1 MAYAIN
7 FPAQIKL
14 NEVPVSVQW
23 TKTPQTAT
31 SNARTR
37 YYTSYNGGA
46 FVMIGGNSPSSSGDV
61 YTAVLPIAK
70 NLCDKLGS
78 WQFKFEF
85 VRYDGISGNTTVF
98 TTEVYDYEV
107 VEEVGP
113 EPEPTYVFTQYDVN
127 QMAGSH
133 VTGKLN
139 GSIIAEGTK
148 AFAGDVFKI
157 EVISPYEINS
167 ASITGNFGNSNTPL
181 VVAPDKQSASVAFPE
196 TTDYQFTYSTSV
208 IDTRYKLV
216 AADVAAINTDR
227 WTTTIDGVKAAVGSV
242 LTVGSVVKTTAT
254 DGYTLLPVSFEEG
267 GSAFGANAMD
277 GSTASEWRLSMT
289 IGSGG
294 KVATGTVTTDLA
306 VGSRINWFMS
316 AKQVVPVDPEEPD
329 VPSVVGEFNNLYKVD
344 SAIMGAINKER
355 FRTVIS
361 GSGENQSIDR
371 VDYGGQIL
379 SLIGLPFE
387 IDPSYVME
395 DEPVQLGDLMTKVE
409 APRINSDQIR
419 VPLGSIAVPDAV
431 DSTDYVGVTALL
443 YLPRLDPVSIDL
455 EYVIGQTLTVEYLID
470 VYSGRAT
477 VNIASTKSGGVF
489 VQREVDMGFNI
500 PYINSVNQSVDNPN
514 IQVGGDNGITKPR
527 LDLVKSDLI
536 LPKGFY
542 TVPVVDEGTLASY
555 NGYATVEF
563 IQLDFKAP
571 LSEKEMLTNK
581 LNSGVIINA

>member
-14 NEVPVSVQW
+14 NEVPFSVQW
-23 TKTPQTAT
+23 NKTPQTAT

-46 FVMIGGNSPSSSGDV
+46 FVQIGGNSPSAVGTV
-61 YTAVLPIAK
+61 YTAILPMAK

-113 EPEPTYVFTQYDVN
+113 EPEPAYVFTQYDVN
-127 QMAGSH
+127 QMSGSH
-133 VTGKLN
+133 VTGTLN
-139 GSIIAEGTK
+139 GSAIAEGTK

-157 EVISPYEINS
+157 EAISPYEINS
-167 ASITGNFGNSNTPL
+167 ASITGDFGNSITNL
-181 VVAPDKQSASVAFPE
+181 VVASDKKSASVAFPA
-196 TTDYQFTYSTSV
+196 TTGYQFAYDTSV

-242 LTVGSVVKTTAT
+242 LTVGSVVVTTAVS
-254 DGYTLLPVSFEEG
+254 GYTLLPVSFEEG

-277 GSTASEWRLSMT
+277 GTDGTEWRLTMT

-294 KVATGTVTTDLA
+294 KAATGTVTTDLA
-306 VGSRINWFMS
+306 VGSRISWFMS

-329 VPSVVGEFNNLYKVD
+329 VPPVVGEFNNLYKVD

-379 SLIGLPFE
+379 SLVSLPFE

-395 DEPVQLGDLMTKVE
+395 EEPIQLGDLMTKVE
-409 APRINSDQIR
+409 APRINSDRIR
-419 VPLGSIAVPDAV
+419 VPLGSIVVPDAV

-455 EYVIGQTLTVEYLID
+455 EYVIGQTLTVDYLID

-477 VNIASTKSGGVF
+477 VNITSTKTGGVF
-489 VQREVDMGFNI
+489 IQREVDMGFNI
-500 PYINSVNQSVDNPN
+500 PYINSANQSVDNPN

-542 TVPVVDEGTLASY
+542 TVPVVAEGTLASY

>member
-23 TKTPQTAT
+23 TKTPQTT
-31 SNARTR
+31 MSNARTR

-46 FVMIGGNSPSSSGDV
+46 FVQIGGNSPSASGDV
-61 YTAVLPIAK
+61 YTAILPVAK

-78 WQFKFEF
+78 WRFKFEF
-85 VRYDGISGNTTVF
+85 VRYDGISGNTTIF

-113 EPEPTYVFTQYDVN
+113 EPEPAYVFTQYDVN

-157 EVISPYEINS
+157 EAISPYEINS
-167 ASITGNFGNSNTPL
+167 ASITGDFGNSNTPL

-196 TTDYQFTYSTSV
+196 TTDYQFTYSTSI

-242 LTVGSVVKTTAT
+242 LTVGSVVKTTAN

-277 GSTASEWRLSMT
+277 GTDGTEWRLTMT

-294 KVATGTVTTDLA
+294 KVATGAVTTDLA

-329 VPSVVGEFNNLYKVD
+329 VPPVVGEFNNLYKVD

-395 DEPVQLGDLMTKVE
+395 AEPVQLGDLMTKVE
-409 APRINSDQIR
+409 APRINSDRIR
-419 VPLGSIAVPDAV
+419 VPLGSIVVPDAV

-455 EYVIGQTLTVEYLID
+455 EYVIGQTLTVDYLID

-477 VNIASTKSGGVF
+477 VNIASTKTGGVV

-500 PYINSVNQSVDNPN
+500 PYINSANQSVDNPN

-542 TVPVVDEGTLASY
+542 TVPVVAEGTLASY
-555 NGYATVEF
+555 NGYTTVEF

>member
-23 TKTPQTAT
+23 TKTPQTT
-31 SNARTR
+31 MSNARTR

-46 FVMIGGNSPSSSGDV
+46 FVQIGGNSPSSSGDV
-61 YTAVLPIAK
+61 YTAVLPKAK

-85 VRYDGISGNTTVF
+85 VRYDGISGNTTIF
-98 TTEVYDYEV
+98 TTEIYDYEV

-113 EPEPTYVFTQYDVN
+113 EPEPAYIFTQYDVN
-127 QMAGSH
+127 QMVGSH

-139 GSIIAEGTK
+139 GSVIAEGTK

-157 EVISPYEINS
+157 EAISPYEINS

-181 VVAPDKQSASVAFPE
+181 AVAPDKQSASVAFPE

-242 LTVGSVVKTTAT
+242 LTVGSVVKTTAN

-277 GSTASEWRLSMT
+277 GSTASEWGLSMT

-329 VPSVVGEFNNLYKVD
+329 VPPVVGEFNNLYKVD

-361 GSGENQSIDR
+361 GSGENQSVDR

-395 DEPVQLGDLMTKVE
+395 AEPVQLGDLMTKVE
-409 APRINSDQIR
+409 APRINSDRIR

-477 VNIASTKSGGVF
+477 VNIASTKTGGVV

-500 PYINSVNQSVDNPN
+500 PYINSANQSVDNPN

-542 TVPVVDEGTLASY
+542 TVPVVDEGTLDGY

>member
-1 MAYAIN
+1 MAYVIN

-23 TKTPQTAT
+23 NKTPQTAT

-46 FVMIGGNSPSSSGDV
+46 FVQIWGNSPSASGTV
-61 YTAVLPIAK
+61 HTAVFPIAK

-85 VRYDGISGNTTVF
+85 VKYDGISGNTTIF

-113 EPEPTYVFTQYDVN
+113 EPEPAYVFTQYDVN
-127 QMAGSH
+127 QMVGSH
-133 VTGKLN
+133 VTGRLN

-148 AFAGDVFKI
+148 AFAGDSFKI
-157 EVISPYEINS
+157 EAISPYEINS
-167 ASITGNFGNSNTPL
+167 ASITGDFGNSNTPL
-181 VVAPDKQSASVAFPE
+181 VVAPDKKSASVAFPA
-196 TTDYQFTYSTSV
+196 TTGYQFAYDTSV

-227 WTTTIDGVKAAVGSV
+227 WTTTIDDVMAVVGSV
-242 LTVGSVVKTTAT
+242 LTVGSVVKTTAN

-277 GSTASEWRLSMT
+277 GTEGTEWRLTMT

-294 KVATGTVTTDLA
+294 KVATGTVATDLA

-316 AKQVVPVDPEEPD
+316 AKQVVPVDPDEPD
-329 VPSVVGEFNNLYKVD
+329 VPPVVGEFNNLYKVD

-361 GSGENQSIDR
+361 GSGENQSVDR

-379 SLIGLPFE
+379 SLVALPFE

-395 DEPVQLGDLMTKVE
+395 AEPVQLGDLMTKVE
-409 APRINSDQIR
+409 APRINSDRIR
-419 VPLGSIAVPDAV
+419 VPLGSIVVPDAV
-431 DSTDYVGVTALL
+431 DSTGYVGVTALL

-477 VNIASTKSGGVF
+477 VNIASTKTGGVV

-500 PYINSVNQSVDNPN
+500 PYINSSNQSVDNPN

-542 TVPVVDEGTLASY
+542 TVPVVAEGTLASY

>member
-31 SNARTR
+31 SNSRTR

-46 FVMIGGNSPSSSGDV
+46 YVQIYGNSPTVSGDA
-61 YTAVLPIAK
+61 YTAVLTAAK
-70 NLCDKLGS
+70 NLCDKLGN
-78 WQFKFEF
+78 WKFKFEF
-85 VRYDGISGNTTVF
+85 VKYDSISANTTVF
-98 TTEVYDYEV
+98 TTEIYDYEV

-113 EPEPTYVFTQYDVN
+113 EPEPAYTFTQYDVS

-139 GSIIAEGTK
+139 GSIIADGTK

-157 EVISPYEINS
+157 EAISPYEINS
-167 ASITGNFGNSNTPL
+167 AAITGNFGNSNTPL

-196 TTDYQFTYSTSV
+196 TTDYQFAYDTSV

-216 AADVAAINTDR
+216 ASDVAAINTDR

-242 LTVGSVVKTTAT
+242 LTVGSVVVTTAAS
-254 DGYTLLPVSFEEG
+254 GYTLLPVTFEEG

-277 GSTASEWRLSMT
+277 GTEWELSMT

-294 KVATGTVTTDLA
+294 KVATGTVEADLSI
-306 VGSRINWFMS
+306 GTRINWFMS

-395 DEPVQLGDLMTKVE
+395 AEPVQLGDLMTKVE
-409 APRINSDQIR
+409 APRINSDRIR
-419 VPLGSIAVPDAV
+419 VPLGSIVVPDAV

-455 EYVIGQTLTVEYLID
+455 EYVIGQTLAVDYLID

-477 VNIASTKSGGVF
+477 VNIESTKTGGVV

-500 PYINSVNQSVDNPN
+500 PYINFLNQSVDNPN
-514 IQVGGDNGITKPR
+514 IQVSGDNGITKPR

-542 TVPVVDEGTLASY
+542 TVPVVDEGTLDGY